1 MNYSG
6 YIQLSALFLFSTRIV
21 NESFR
26 LKSRDPQGFFYLYD
40 FDSITLL
47 WNKHGY
53 YLRLRLWFIPIAIGM
68 RVLPIT
74 IGNTLEI

>member
-47 WNKHGY
+47 
-53 YLRLRLWFIPIAIGM
+53 
-68 RVLPIT
+68 
-74 IGNTLEI
+74 